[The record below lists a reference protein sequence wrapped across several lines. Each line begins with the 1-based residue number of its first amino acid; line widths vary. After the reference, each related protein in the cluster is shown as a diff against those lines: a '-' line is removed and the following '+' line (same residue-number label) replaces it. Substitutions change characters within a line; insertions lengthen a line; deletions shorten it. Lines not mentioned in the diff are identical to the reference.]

1 MGNNVLDITFV
12 SIRSDQ
18 HERTNVNM
26 KCVNMAFYF
35 FHGFIQID
43 MIWTDIFHFEWCF
56 VVILSRFSVLRK
68 THCKIT
74 PTVLLNPYGGNW
86 LI

>member
-35 FHGFIQID
+35 SHGFI
-43 MIWTDIFHFEWCF
+43 
-56 VVILSRFSVLRK
+56 
-68 THCKIT
+68 
-74 PTVLLNPYGGNW
+74 
-86 LI
+86 

>member
-12 SIRSDQ
+12 SIRSNQ

-26 KCVNMAFYF
+26 KYVNMAFYF

-43 MIWTDIFHFEWCF
+43 MI
-56 VVILSRFSVLRK
+56 
-68 THCKIT
+68 
-74 PTVLLNPYGGNW
+74 
-86 LI
+86 